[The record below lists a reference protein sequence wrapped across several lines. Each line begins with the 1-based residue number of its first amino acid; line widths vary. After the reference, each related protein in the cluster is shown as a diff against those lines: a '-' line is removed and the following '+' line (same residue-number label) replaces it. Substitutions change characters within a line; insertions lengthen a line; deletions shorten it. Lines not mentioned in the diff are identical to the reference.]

1 MKKAITTASLI
12 SGLLMAGIG
21 SYASAQNAAP
31 APQGQPGQMH
41 GPMQG
46 HHEEGRGEHR
56 RGHDPVDAAQKRL
69 GQLKQKLN
77 LKPGQQAA
85 WDTYSSSM
93 IARVRAHVA
102 EHEKLEGKGP
112 RDQQNVSTPERMER
126 MATMMRSGADN
137 MSKAAA
143 DTKVFYDGLSVEQRT
158 IFDLTAQNAWKE
170 RMGHDGRH
178 GHDMH

>member
-1 MKKAITTASLI
+1 MKKAITAVSLL
-12 SGLLMAGIG
+12 SGLMMAGIG

-31 APQGQPGQMH
+31 AQQGQPGQMH
-41 GPMQG
+41 GSMQG

-56 RGHDPVDAAQKRL
+56 RGHNPADAAQKRL

-93 IARVRAHVA
+93 IARVRARAA
-102 EHEKLEGKGP
+102 EHEKMEGKGP
-112 RDQQNVSTPERMER
+112 RDHQNVSTPERMDR
-126 MATMMRSGADN
+126 MAAMMRTGADN

-158 IFDLTAQNAWKE
+158 IFDLYSQNAWKE
-170 RMGHDGRH
+170 RMGHGGRR
-178 GHDMH
+178 GHDMR